1 MSGTAYLLDTNI
13 VLYLLRGDKD
23 IPSLI
28 KGSDIYLSFITEMEM
43 EMELLSFPKLS
54 PQERAKIESLLNDVL
69 ILEFNSEIKRTAIR
83 LRSKYRLGLPDS
95 IIAASSVFLN
105 IQLISAD
112 KALSKIK
119 EIDFVLI
126 ER

>member
-28 KGSDIYLSFITEMEM
+28 KGSDIYISFIT

-54 PQERAKIESLLNDVL
+54 SNELSKIESLLKDVL
-69 ILEFNSEIKRTAIR
+69 ILEFNAEIKRTAIK
-83 LRSKYRLGLPDS
+83 LRSKYNLGLPDS
-95 IIAASSVFLN
+95 IVAASSLFLN

-112 KALSKIK
+112 KGFSKIK
-119 EIDFVLI
+119 EIDFVFL

>member
-28 KGSDIYLSFITEMEM
+28 KGSDIYLSFITEME
-43 EMELLSFPKLS
+43 LLSFPGLT
-54 PQERAKIESLLNDVL
+54 QEEKSKIESLLENVFVAD
-69 ILEFNSEIKRTAIR
+69 FNSEIKKTAIR
-83 LRSKYRLGLPDS
+83 LRSKYRLKLPDS
-95 IIAASSVFLN
+95 LVAATSAFLN

-112 KALSKIK
+112 KSFAKSRKLTSY
-119 EIDFVLI
+119 
-126 ER
+126 

>member
-1 MSGTAYLLDTNI
+1 VSGTAYLLDTNI

-28 KGSDIYLSFITEMEM
+28 KGSDIYISFIT

-54 PQERAKIESLLNDVL
+54 SKERSKIESLLNDVL
-69 ILEFNSEIKRTAIR
+69 ILEFNSEIKRTAIQ
-83 LRSKYRLGLPDS
+83 LRPKYHLGLPDS

-112 KALSKIK
+112 KALAKIK

>member
-1 MSGTAYLLDTNI
+1 VSGIAYLLDTNI

-28 KGSDIYLSFITEMEM
+28 KGCDIYLSVIS
-43 EMELLSFPKLS
+43 EMELLSFPGLTQ
-54 PQERAKIESLLNDVL
+54 QEKSKIESMLDNAFVVD
-69 ILEFNSEIKRTAIR
+69 FNSEIKKTAIK
-83 LRSKYRLGLPDS
+83 LRSKYRLTLPDAL
-95 IIAASSVFLN
+95 IAATSAFLN

-112 KALSKIK
+112 KTLAKVK
-119 EIDFVLI
+119 EIDFVLL

>member
-28 KGSDIYLSFITEMEM
+28 KGSDIYISFIT

-54 PQERAKIESLLNDVL
+54 SSELTKIESLLKDVL
-69 ILEFNSEIKRTAIR
+69 ILEFNAEIKRTAIK
-83 LRSKYRLGLPDS
+83 LRSKYNLGLPDS
-95 IIAASSVFLN
+95 IVAASSLFLN

-112 KALSKIK
+112 KSLSKIK
-119 EIDFVLI
+119 EIDFVLL

>member
-28 KGSDIYLSFITEMEM
+28 KGSDIYVSFIT
-43 EMELLSFPKLS
+43 EMELLSFPRLS
-54 PQERAKIESLLNDVL
+54 SQERSKIDALLRHVL
-69 ILEFNSEIKRTAIR
+69 ILEFNAEIKKTAIQ
-83 LRSKYRLGLPDS
+83 LRSKYNLGLPDS
-95 IIAASSVFLN
+95 IIMASSIFLN
-105 IQLISAD
+105 IPLLSAD
-112 KALSKIK
+112 KDMAKIK
-119 EIDFVLI
+119 EVDFVLI

>member
-28 KGSDIYLSFITEMEM
+28 KGSDIYISFIT

-54 PQERAKIESLLNDVL
+54 SKERSKIESLLNDVL
-69 ILEFNSEIKRTAIR
+69 ILEFNSEIKRTAIQ
-83 LRSKYRLGLPDS
+83 LRSKYHLGLPDS

-112 KALSKIK
+112 KALAKIK

>member
-28 KGSDIYLSFITEMEM
+28 KGSDIYISFIT

-54 PQERAKIESLLNDVL
+54 SIELAKIELLLKDVL
-69 ILEFNSEIKRTAIR
+69 ILEFNAEIKRTAIR
-83 LRSKYRLGLPDS
+83 LRAKYNLGLPDS
-95 IIAASSVFLN
+95 IVAASSLFLN

-112 KALSKIK
+112 KSLSKIK
-119 EIDFVLI
+119 EIDFVLL

>member
-23 IPSLI
+23 IPALI
-28 KGSDIYLSFITEMEM
+28 KGSDIYLSFITEME
-43 EMELLSFPKLS
+43 LLSFPKLT
-54 PQERAKIESLLNDVL
+54 PQEHSKIASLLNDVL
-69 ILEFNSEIKRTAIR
+69 ILDFNTEIKRTAIR
-83 LRSKYRLGLPDS
+83 LRSKYHLGLPDS
-95 IIAASSVFLN
+95 IVAASALFLN

-112 KALSKIK
+112 KAFTRIK